1 MDRSSG
7 LVTILFTDLVGST
20 ELLSRTG
27 DEAAQ
32 RIFRAHH
39 DLLAELATEHGGD
52 EVKWL
57 GDGLMV
63 AFPSAA
69 AAVRAALAMQV
80 ATRRPVRGE
89 HLAIRVGLNAGE
101 ALRDASDFFGL
112 PVVVARRLCDRAH
125 AGQTLCSD
133 VVAGLLS
140 GRPEF
145 AFRDLGKL
153 ELKGVA
159 NAVSAFE
166 VHDAGT
172 AFQTLPAR
180 MPFVGREAERARL
193 DQRLAEAIGGH
204 GGVVMVA
211 GEPGL
216 GKTRLSEE
224 LARQAARQD
233 CDVLWGH
240 CFDGEWTPPYTPFA
254 EIIEAVVLAADAD
267 ELRLDLGSGGPPLA
281 QLVPAIRKA
290 IPDLAEPVS
299 LQPDEERFRLL
310 DAAVHL
316 LSARSE
322 RRPLLVMVEDL
333 HWADRGTVALLRH
346 LARFAARH
354 RMLIVGTFRD
364 AEVDRNHPLSDALG
378 AFPRDTTYDL
388 LRLDGL
394 SAEAIGDLLVAVANT
409 EHVNPAIVADFTE
422 ETAGNPFFLQEA
434 LRHLIEEGKLY
445 RDAEGRWTADQR
457 IRDLGIP
464 ESVRAVIG
472 RRLARLSERAN
483 RLLAVASTFEGT
495 FRIDIAAAAA
505 ELSEMEALDAIDE
518 ALAAQLAR
526 LGAEP
531 DTCAFAHALVRDTIY
546 EELSGPRRLRLHRRV
561 AEALETAYGSRRSPT
576 QAGEIA
582 SQYHRSAGIPG
593 AERGVEPALVAA
605 SHAEGTGAHDEA
617 AAFLRIALGL
627 LPDDDPRRL
636 NVLGRLGIT
645 LAWAR
650 NFEEAVPV
658 AAEVGETLA
667 AGGRRSEA
675 VSYLSEV
682 AYACG
687 MVAGS
692 PSAWALA
699 EQGLRYATEHDVAW
713 ARLVFFDLQRREA
726 EHADYPGLPLDTP
739 ERAEA
744 ARTIR
749 DAPGDP
755 MALYVFEAVFS
766 TGSEAR
772 ASRNLAIR
780 VNIGG
785 EFAACLDPL
794 AEEGERALS
803 QGQLVRAARARS
815 LAAFCLAT
823 LGRLPEARAAVD
835 DAKAFFS
842 RAGAPMVVALHA
854 EEQLALAL
862 DAGWEKVGAAFE
874 PMADTTG
881 RVVPALAWAAGI
893 LYAMSGRIDA
903 RLGRPDLALRRLE
916 LLLPWLE
923 RAPAWAVHFP
933 LMASHAVDILWLT
946 GRTDHAA
953 LIEDVLRAKVIDP
966 GFRDSMVDGRL
977 ALARLCALQ
986 GRHDEARQWFAEA
999 RTVLTEQGART
1010 LLAIADFDEAVMEA
1024 RLDASRARSLVDSA
1038 RWEFEQIGM
1047 TGWLRQA
1054 NELRATL
1061 SSR

>member
-39 DLLAELATEHGGD
+39 DLLAELTTEHGGD

-69 AAVRAALAMQV
+69 SAVRAALAMQV

-224 LARQAARQD
+224 LARDAARQG

-240 CFDGEWTPPYTPFA
+240 CFDSEWTPPYTPFA

-290 IPDLAEPVS
+290 IPDLAEAVS

-316 LSARSE
+316 LSTRSE

-346 LARFAARH
+346 LARFAPRQ

-364 AEVDRNHPLSDALG
+364 AEVDRGHPLSDALG

-388 LRLDGL
+388 LRLEGL
-394 SAEAIGDLLVAVANT
+394 GAEAIGDLLVAVANT
-409 EHVNPAIVADFTE
+409 EDVNPAIVADFTE

-483 RLLAVASTFEGT
+483 RFLAVASTFEGQ

-505 ELSEMEALDAIDE
+505 ELSEMDALDAIDE
-518 ALAAQLAR
+518 ALVAQLAR
-526 LGAEP
+526 PGAEP
-531 DTCAFAHALVRDTIY
+531 DTCSFAHALVRDTIY
-546 EELSGPRRLRLHRRV
+546 GELSGPRRLRLHRRV

-593 AERGVEPALVAA
+593 AESGVEPALEAA

-617 AAFLRIALGL
+617 AAFLGVALGL
-627 LPDDDPRRL
+627 LADDDPRRL
-636 NVLGRLGIT
+636 DVLSRLGIT

-650 NFEEAVPV
+650 NFEESLPV
-658 AAEVGETLA
+658 TAEVGEALA
-667 AGGRRSEA
+667 ADGRRSEA

-699 EQGLRYATEHDVAW
+699 EQGLRYAAEHDVAW

-726 EHADYPGLPLDTP
+726 ERADYPGIPLDTP

-780 VNIGG
+780 INIGG

-794 AEEGERALS
+794 AEEGERALA

-862 DAGWEKVGAAFE
+862 DAGWEEVGAAFE
-874 PMADTTG
+874 PMADATG

-966 GFRDSMVDGRL
+966 DFRDSMVDGRL

-986 GRHDEARQWFAEA
+986 GRHDEARRWFAES
-999 RTVLTEQGART
+999 RTVLTEQDART

-1024 RLDASRARSLVDSA
+1024 GLDASRARSLVDSA

-1047 TGWLRQA
+1047 TGWLRKA
-1054 NELRATL
+1054 NELRTTL

>member
-1 MDRSSG
+1 MDTSSG

-20 ELLSRTG
+20 ELLSRAG

-39 DLLAELATEHGGD
+39 DLLTEVATEHGGD

-69 AAVRAALAMQV
+69 GAVRAALAMQ
-80 ATRRPVRGE
+80 AAIRRPVRGE

-101 ALRDASDFFGL
+101 ALREATDFFGL
-112 PVVVARRLCDRAH
+112 PVVVARRLCDRAD
-125 AGQTLCSD
+125 AGQILCSD

-153 ELKGVA
+153 DLKGVA
-159 NAVSAFE
+159 NAVTAFE
-166 VHDAGT
+166 VHDEGT
-172 AFQTLPAR
+172 AFQSLPAR
-180 MPFVGREAERARL
+180 MPFVGRDEERARL
-193 DQRLAEAIGGH
+193 DQRLAAAAGGH
-204 GGVVMVA
+204 GGVVMLA

-216 GKTRLSEE
+216 GKTRLAEE
-224 LARQAARQD
+224 LAHQAARQG

-254 EIIEAVVLAADAD
+254 EIIEALTLAADPE

-281 QLVPAIRKA
+281 QLVPAIRKVL
-290 IPDLAEPVS
+290 PNLAEPVP

-316 LSARSE
+316 LTARSE

-346 LARFAARH
+346 LARFAARQ
-354 RMLIVGTFRD
+354 RLLIVGTFRD
-364 AEVDRNHPLSDALG
+364 AEVDRSHPLSDALG

-388 LRLDGL
+388 LRLEGL
-394 SAEAIGDLLVAVANT
+394 GAEAIGDLLVAVANT
-409 EHVNPAIVADFTE
+409 QDVNPAIVADFTE

-445 RDAEGRWTADQR
+445 RDAEGRWTADQN

-495 FRIDIAAAAA
+495 FRIGIAAAAA
-505 ELSEMEALDAIDE
+505 ELSETDALDAIDE

-526 LGAEP
+526 PGADA
-531 DTCAFAHALVRDTIY
+531 DTCAFAHTLVRDTIY
-546 EELSGPRRLRLHRRV
+546 GELSGPRRLRLHRRV
-561 AEALETAYGSRRSPT
+561 AEALEAACGPRRTPT

-593 AERGVEPALVAA
+593 AERGVAPALEAA
-605 SHAEGTGAHDEA
+605 SHAEATGAHDEA
-617 AAFLRIALGL
+617 AAFLRMALGL
-627 LPDDDPRRL
+627 LPADDPRRL
-636 NVLGRLGIT
+636 DVLGRLGIT
-645 LAWAR
+645 LIWAR

-658 AAEVGETLA
+658 AAEVGDAIAEA
-667 AGGRRSEA
+667 AGPA
-675 VSYLSEV
+675 AAAAYLSE
-682 AYACG
+682 ATYTCG

-692 PSAWALA
+692 PAAWALA
-699 EQGLRYATEHDVAW
+699 QQGLRYATERDVAW

-726 EHADYPGLPLDTP
+726 EHPDHPGIPLDTP

-744 ARTIR
+744 ARILRGT
-749 DAPGDP
+749 PGDP
-755 MALYVFEAVFS
+755 MGIYALEAVFS
-766 TGSEAR
+766 EGAEAR

-780 VNIGG
+780 VFIGG
-785 EFAACLDPL
+785 EFAASLGALDEEAERSL
-794 AEEGERALS
+794 AR
-803 QGQLVRAARARS
+803 GQLVRAARARS
-815 LAAFCLAT
+815 FAAYCFTA
-823 LGRLPEARAAVD
+823 LGRLAEARATID
-835 DAKAFFS
+835 EAKAFFT
-842 RAGAPMVVALHA
+842 RAGAPMFVALHA

-862 DAGWEKVGAAFE
+862 DTGWEEVGAAFE
-874 PMADTTG
+874 PMAGTTG
-881 RVVPALAWAAGI
+881 PVVPALAWAAGP
-893 LYAMSGRIDA
+893 LYAISGRIDA
-903 RLGRPDLALRRLE
+903 RLGRTELALRRLE

-923 RAPAWAVHFP
+923 RAPAWTIHYP
-933 LMASHAVDILWLT
+933 MLASHAVDILCLL

-953 LIEDVLRAKVIDP
+953 VIEDVLRAKVIEPD
-966 GFRDSMVDGRL
+966 FRDSMVDGRL
-977 ALARLCALQ
+977 ALARLCALK
-986 GRHDEARQWFAEA
+986 GRRDEARRWFAEA
-999 RTVLTEQGART
+999 RPVLTEQGARP
-1010 LLAIADFDEAVMEA
+1010 LLAIADFDEAAMEA
-1024 RLDASRARSLVDSA
+1024 GLDASRARSLLDVA
-1038 RWEFEQIGM
+1038 RREFEQIGM
-1047 TGWLRQA
+1047 TGWLRKA
-1054 NELRATL
+1054 DELQATL

>member
-1 MDRSSG
+1 MDGSSG

-27 DEAAQ
+27 DETAQ

-39 DLLAELATEHGGD
+39 DLLAEVATEHGGD

-69 AAVRAALAMQV
+69 GAVRAALAMQA

-101 ALRDASDFFGL
+101 ALRDTADFFGL
-112 PVVVARRLCDRAH
+112 PVVVARRLCDRAD
-125 AGQTLCSD
+125 AGQILCSD

-153 ELKGVA
+153 DLKGVA
-159 NAVSAFE
+159 NAVATFE
-166 VHDAGT
+166 VHDEDT
-172 AFQTLPAR
+172 AFRSLPAR
-180 MPFVGREAERARL
+180 MPFVGREAEQARL
-193 DQRLAEAIGGH
+193 DQRLAEAAGGH

-224 LARQAARQD
+224 LARQAARQG

-254 EIIEAVVLAADAD
+254 EIIEALTLATDAD
-267 ELRLDLGSGGPPLA
+267 ELRLDLGAGGPPLA
-281 QLVPAIRKA
+281 QLVPAIRKV

-316 LSARSE
+316 LTARSE
-322 RRPLLVMVEDL
+322 RRPLLVLVEDL

-354 RMLIVGTFRD
+354 RLLVVGTFRD
-364 AEVDRNHPLSDALG
+364 AEVDRDHPMSDALG

-388 LRLDGL
+388 LRLEGL
-394 SAEAIGDLLVAVANT
+394 GAEAIGDLLVAVANQD
-409 EHVNPAIVADFTE
+409 VNPAIVADFTE

-483 RLLAVASTFEGT
+483 RLLAVAATFEGT
-495 FRIDIAAAAA
+495 FRIGIAAEAA
-505 ELSEMEALDAIDE
+505 ELSEMEALDAVDE

-526 LGAEP
+526 PGAEA
-531 DTCAFAHALVRDTIY
+531 DTCTFAHPLVRDTIY

-561 AEALETAYGSRRSPT
+561 AEALEAACGPGRSPV

-593 AERGVEPALVAA
+593 AERGVEPALEAA
-605 SHAEGTGAHDEA
+605 AYAEANGAHDEA
-617 AAFLRIALGL
+617 AGFLRMALGL
-627 LPDDDPRRL
+627 LPEGDPRRPA
-636 NVLGRLGIT
+636 VMGRLGIT
-645 LAWAR
+645 LIWAR
-650 NFEEAVPV
+650 ALDEAVAV
-658 AAEVGETLA
+658 AAEVGDALA
-667 AGGRRSEA
+667 ASVGPQA
-675 VSYLSEV
+675 AAAYLSEA
-682 AYACG
+682 AYTCG
-687 MVAGS
+687 MVGGS

-699 EQGLRYATEHDVAW
+699 AQGLSYATERDAAW
-713 ARLVFFDLQRREA
+713 ARLVFFDLQRRES
-726 EHADYPGLPLDTP
+726 ENADYPGIPIDTP
-739 ERAEA
+739 ERHEA
-744 ARTIR
+744 ARILR
-749 DAPGDP
+749 EAPGDP
-755 MALYVFEAVFS
+755 MGIYVLEAVFS
-766 TGSEAR
+766 SGAEAR
-772 ASRNLAIR
+772 MSRNLAIR
-780 VNIGG
+780 VSIAGQPA
-785 EFAACLDPL
+785 ESLDPL
-794 AEEGERALS
+794 QEEAERSLRR
-803 QGQLVRAARARS
+803 GQLVRAARAHS
-815 LAAFCLAT
+815 IAAFCLVN
-823 LGRLPEARAAVD
+823 LGRLDEARALIDEAMTH
-835 DAKAFFS
+835 FS
-842 RAGAPMVVALHA
+842 RAGAAPVVALHA
-854 EEQLALAL
+854 VEQLALAK
-862 DAGWEKVGAAFE
+862 DEEWPEVAAAFG
-874 PMADTTG
+874 PMADAIG
-881 RVVPALAWAAGI
+881 PATAWAAGL
-893 LYAMSGRIDA
+893 LYSVAGRVEA
-903 RLGRPDLALRRLE
+903 RLGQTESAWRRLK

-923 RAPAWAVHFP
+923 RAPAWSIHYPV
-933 LMASHAVDILWLT
+933 MVSHAVDILCFS
-946 GRTDHAA
+946 GRTDHAEV
-953 LIEDVLRAKVIDP
+953 IEDMLQHKVIEPD
-966 GFRDSMVDGRL
+966 FRDTMVDGRL

-986 GRHDEARQWFAEA
+986 GRHDEARQAFAAA
-999 RTVLTEQGART
+999 RPVLTEQGARP
-1010 LLAIADFDEAVMEA
+1010 LLAITDFDEAAMEA
-1024 RLDASRARSLVDSA
+1024 ALDAPRARSLVDAA

-1047 TGWLRQA
+1047 TGWLRKA
-1054 NELRATL
+1054 NELRSAL